1 MVPRPTSGAVK
12 SIMDLRVVRF
22 DDSPYIRP
30 MKKPKSAKTRHT
42 DGNGP
47 QARGPQGLPDDK
59 TLLEVLK
66 TSREIDVGD
75 LARQFGLK
83 GEDRRALRQRLKA
96 LSEAGQIDR
105 HGRKSFSGAGALPET
120 GVCEVVDRDVDGEL
134 WVRWG
139 RPDDDKKK
147 NPSPLARL
155 APLKKSVQQTPP
167 ALGDRLYVRFEKV
180 SDGWVAHLIK
190 VLDQGAP
197 KIIGVV
203 RKGKREVRLESVN
216 RRDKDSYTLTGANLD
231 TLSDGDVVVAAP
243 VGGTHRYG
251 PKPARV
257 IEVIGQEDSPRIASV
272 MAIHAHGL
280 PVGFQSSTE
289 REAETAEAP
298 TLAGRTDLRD
308 LPFVTIDPVDA
319 KDHDDAV
326 YAHPDDDEANPGGW
340 VVWVAIADVA
350 HYVTPGSSLDRDARD
365 KGNSTYFPDRVEP
378 MLPHVLS
385 SGLCSLQEG
394 QNRATMAV
402 RMTFDAS
409 GKKLRHTFVRG
420 LMRSAAKLSYEQAQA
435 AIDGQ
440 PDDVT
445 GPILETLLKPLWAA
459 HACLT
464 RGRNVRQPL
473 HINSPERRVYLDKDG
488 NVTRIEARV
497 SLDAMQLIE
506 EMMIQANVSAAEEL
520 EKHKTPLIYRVH
532 EAPSLEKIQN
542 LADFLGTLGL
552 PWNKGEPPR
561 TPRFNQLLDS
571 QKDGP
576 NAEIINEVV
585 LRTQMQAHYSPDN
598 LGHFG
603 LNLDHYAHFTSP
615 IRRYADLVV
624 HRGLIRALKLG
635 EGGLTDYEIKTLSD
649 TAEHITATERRSMQA
664 EREAIERYVAAFLHD
679 KVGASFAGRIV
690 GVTRFGL
697 FVKLKETGADGIVPV
712 SSLRDDYYVHD
723 DVQHALIGERT
734 GKRWRLGSE
743 IEVQLLEAAPLTGG
757 LLFKALSEPAEG
769 DPHAPRPRLGVRQR
783 AAGFQ
788 ARSPKPTQPGT
799 GRPKGFKPVGKSK
812 KKKR

>member
-1 MVPRPTSGAVK
+1 
-12 SIMDLRVVRF
+12 
-22 DDSPYIRP
+22 
-30 MKKPKSAKTRHT
+30 MKHPKTEKTR
-42 DGNGP
+42 
-47 QARGPQGLPDDK
+47 QAHGLPDDK

-66 TSREIDVGD
+66 SAREVDVGD

-96 LSEAGQIDR
+96 LSEAGQIDK
-105 HGRKSFSGAGALPET
+105 HGRKSFAPVGALPET
-120 GVCEVVDRDVDGEL
+120 GVAEVVERDVDGEL

-139 RPDDDKKK
+139 KPAEAKTSDARKAAA
-147 NPSPLARL
+147 PSPLARL

-167 ALGDRLYVRFEKV
+167 ALGDRIFVRFEKA

-197 KIIGVV
+197 RVIGVV
-203 RKGKREVRLESVN
+203 RKSKRGEIRLEAVN
-216 RRDKDSYTLTGANLD
+216 RRDKDSFTLTAGALD
-231 TLSDGDVVVAAP
+231 TLKDGDVVIATP
-243 VGGTHRYG
+243 VGGLHRYG
-251 PKPARV
+251 PKPARLV
-257 IEVIGQEDSPRIASV
+257 EVIGQEDSPRIASI

-280 PVGFQSSTE
+280 PTGFTTSTE
-289 REAETAEAP
+289 REAEDARAP
-298 TLAGRTDLRD
+298 DLSGRTDLRD
-308 LPFVTIDPVDA
+308 LPFVTIDPNDA

-326 YAHPDDDEANPGGW
+326 YAHPDEDEANPGGW
-340 VVWVAIADVA
+340 IVWVAIADVA
-350 HYVTPGSSLDRDARD
+350 HYVTSGSSLDRDARD

-402 RMTFDAS
+402 RMTFDAN
-409 GKKLRHTFVRG
+409 GKKLRHQFVRG

-440 PDDVT
+440 PDDTT

-459 HACLT
+459 HACLS
-464 RGRNVRQPL
+464 RGRNERQPL
-473 HINSPERRVYLDKDG
+473 HINSPERRVYLDTDG
-488 NVTRIEARV
+488 NVTRIEPRV
-497 SLDAMQLIE
+497 QLDAHGLIE

-542 LADFLGTLGL
+542 LADFLGTLGI
-552 PWNKGEPPR
+552 PWNRGEPPR
-561 TPRFNQLLDS
+561 TPRFNQLLDGA
-571 QKDGP
+571 KDGP

-585 LRTQMQAHYSPDN
+585 LRTQMQAHYSPEN

-635 EGGLTDYEIKTLSD
+635 DDGLTDYEIKTLGD

-664 EREAIERYVAAFLHD
+664 EREAIERYIAAFLHD
-679 KVGASFAGRIV
+679 KVGGSFEGRIV

-697 FVKLKETGADGIVPV
+697 FVKLHDTGADGIVPV
-712 SSLRDDYYVHD
+712 SSLRDDYYIHD
-723 DVQHALIGERT
+723 DVQHALIGERS
-734 GKRWRLGSE
+734 GRRWRLGAK
-743 IEVQLLEAAPLTGG
+743 IEVKLLEAAPLTGG
-757 LLFKALSEPAEG
+757 LLFEALSEPEAN
-769 DPHAPRPRLGVRQR
+769 DPNAPRPRLGVRKQV
-783 AAGFQ
+783 AGRQ
-788 ARSPKPTQPGT
+788 TRGGPPGKGG
-799 GRPKGFKPVGKSK
+799 GRPKGFQPPHGPEAGVKNMKK

>member
-1 MVPRPTSGAVK
+1 
-12 SIMDLRVVRF
+12 
-22 DDSPYIRP
+22 
-30 MKKPKSAKTRHT
+30 MKKPIRNTPRATT
-42 DGNGP
+42 
-47 QARGPQGLPDDK
+47 GLPDDK
-59 TLLEVLK
+59 TLLEALK
-66 TSREIDVGD
+66 SSREVDVGD

-96 LSEAGQIDR
+96 LSETGQIDK
-105 HGRKSFSGAGALPET
+105 HGRKSFAPAGALPET
-120 GVCEVVDRDVDGEL
+120 GVAEVVERDVDGEL

-139 RPDDDKKK
+139 KPADTKVSDTRKAAAP
-147 NPSPLARL
+147 PSLARL

-167 ALGDRLYVRFEKV
+167 ALGDRIFVRFEKA
-180 SDGWVAHLIK
+180 SGGWVAHLIK

-197 KIIGVV
+197 RVIGVV
-203 RKGKREVRLESVN
+203 RKSKRGEIRLESVN
-216 RRDKDSYTLTGANLD
+216 RRDKDSFTLTAGALD
-231 TLSDGDVVVAAP
+231 TLKDGDVVIATP
-243 VGGTHRYG
+243 VGGLHRYG
-251 PKPARV
+251 PKPARLV
-257 IEVIGQEDSPRIASV
+257 EVIGQEDSPRIASV

-280 PVGFQSSTE
+280 PTGFTTSTE
-289 REAETAEAP
+289 REAEDARAP
-298 TLAGRTDLRD
+298 DLSGRTDLRD
-308 LPFVTIDPVDA
+308 LPFVTIDPNDA

-326 YAHPDDDEANPGGW
+326 YAHPDEDQANPGGW
-340 VVWVAIADVA
+340 IVWVAIADVA
-350 HYVTPGSSLDRDARD
+350 HYVTSGSSLDRDARD

-402 RMTFDAS
+402 RMTFDAN
-409 GKKLRHTFVRG
+409 GKKLRHQFVRG

-440 PDDVT
+440 PDDTT

-459 HACLT
+459 HACLS
-464 RGRNVRQPL
+464 RGRNERQPL
-473 HINSPERRVYLDKDG
+473 HINSPERRVYLDTDG
-488 NVTRIEARV
+488 NVTRIEPRV
-497 SLDAMQLIE
+497 QLDAHGLIE

-542 LADFLGTLGL
+542 LADFLGTLGIA
-552 PWNKGEPPR
+552 WNRGEPPR
-561 TPRFNQLLDS
+561 TPRFNQLLDGA
-571 QKDGP
+571 KDGP

-585 LRTQMQAHYSPDN
+585 LRTQMQAHYSPEN

-635 EGGLTDYEIKTLSD
+635 DDGLTDYEIKTLGD

-664 EREAIERYVAAFLHD
+664 EREAIERYIAAFMHD

-697 FVKLKETGADGIVPV
+697 FVKLHDTGADGIVPV
-712 SSLRDDYYVHD
+712 SSLHDDYYIHD
-723 DVQHALIGERT
+723 DVQHALIGERS
-734 GKRWRLGSE
+734 GRRWRLGAK
-743 IEVQLLEAAPLTGG
+743 IEVKLLEAAPLTGG
-757 LLFKALSEPAEG
+757 LLFEVLSEPEAN
-769 DPHAPRPRLGVRQR
+769 DPNAPRPRLGVRKQV
-783 AAGFQ
+783 AGRQ
-788 ARSPKPTQPGT
+788 TRGGPPGKGG
-799 GRPKGFKPVGKSK
+799 GRPKGFQPPHGPKAGVKNAKK

>member
-1 MVPRPTSGAVK
+1 
-12 SIMDLRVVRF
+12 
-22 DDSPYIRP
+22 
-30 MKKPKSAKTRHT
+30 MKTPKTEKTRRA
-42 DGNGP
+42 D
-47 QARGPQGLPDDK
+47 GLPDDK

-66 TSREIDVGD
+66 TSREVDVGD

-83 GEDRRALRQRLKA
+83 GEDRRALRQKLKSLA
-96 LSEAGQIDR
+96 EAGAIDR
-105 HGRKSFSGAGALPET
+105 HGRKSFAPVGALPDT
-120 GVCEVVDRDVDGEL
+120 GVAEVVERDVDGEL

-139 RPDDDKKK
+139 APATSKKSDAK
-147 NPSPLARL
+147 KQVAPPLARL

-167 ALGDRLYVRFEKV
+167 AMGDRIYVRFEKA

-197 KIIGVV
+197 RIIGVV
-203 RKGKREVRLESVN
+203 RTSKRGDAIRLESVN
-216 RRDKDSYTLTGANLD
+216 RRDKDSYSLTAGALD
-231 TLSDGDVVVAAP
+231 SVKDGDVVIAAP
-243 VGGTHRYG
+243 VGGVHRYG
-251 PKPARV
+251 PKPARLV
-257 IEVIGQEDSPRIASV
+257 EVIGQEDSPRIASI

-280 PVGFQSSTE
+280 PTGFQTSTE
-289 REAETAEAP
+289 REAEDARAP
-298 TLAGRTDLRD
+298 GLGGRTDLRD

-326 YAHPDDDEANPGGW
+326 YAHPDEDEANPGGW
-340 VVWVAIADVA
+340 IVWVAIADVA
-350 HYVTPGSSLDRDARD
+350 HYVTPNSSLDRDARD

-402 RMTFDAS
+402 RMTFDAN
-409 GKKLRHTFVRG
+409 GKKLRHQFVRG

-435 AIDGQ
+435 AIDGT
-440 PDDVT
+440 PDDTT
-445 GPILETLLKPLWAA
+445 GPILETLLKPLWTA
-459 HACLT
+459 HACLS
-464 RGRNVRQPL
+464 RGRNERQPL
-473 HINSPERRVYLDKDG
+473 HINSPERRVYLDADG
-488 NVTRIEARV
+488 NVTKIEPRV
-497 SLDAMQLIE
+497 SLEAHSLIE

-542 LADFLGTLGL
+542 LADFLGTLGI

-561 TPRFNQLLDS
+561 TPRFNQLLDGA
-571 QKDGP
+571 KDGP

-585 LRTQMQAHYSPDN
+585 LRTQMQAHYSPQN

-635 EGGLTDYEIKTLSD
+635 DDGLTHYEIKTLAD

-664 EREAIERYVAAFLHD
+664 EREAIERYIALFLHD
-679 KVGASFAGRIV
+679 KVGGAFHGRIV

-697 FVKLKETGADGIVPV
+697 FVKLHDTGADGIVPV
-712 SSLRDDYYVHD
+712 SSLRDDYYIHD
-723 DVQHALIGERT
+723 DVQHALIGERS
-734 GKRWRLGSE
+734 GRRWRLGAP
-743 IEVQLLEAAPLTGG
+743 IEVKLLEAAPLTGG
-757 LLFKALSEPAEG
+757 LLFEALSEPEAH
-769 DPHAPRPRLGVRQR
+769 DPNAPRPRLGVRRQV
-783 AAGFQ
+783 AG
-788 ARSPKPTQPGT
+788 RPSRGGPPGKGG
-799 GRPKGFKPVGKSK
+799 GRPKGFQPPHGPKPGVKNMKK

>member
-1 MVPRPTSGAVK
+1 
-12 SIMDLRVVRF
+12 
-22 DDSPYIRP
+22 
-30 MKKPKSAKTRHT
+30 MKKPIRNTPRATT
-42 DGNGP
+42 
-47 QARGPQGLPDDK
+47 GLPDDK
-59 TLLEVLK
+59 TLLEALK
-66 TSREIDVGD
+66 SSREVDVGD

-96 LSEAGQIDR
+96 LSEAGQIDK
-105 HGRKSFSGAGALPET
+105 HGKSFAPAGALPET
-120 GVCEVVDRDVDGEL
+120 GVAEVVERDVDGEL

-139 RPDDDKKK
+139 KPADTKVSDARKAAAP
-147 NPSPLARL
+147 PPLARL

-167 ALGDRLYVRFEKV
+167 ALGDRIFVRFEKA

-197 KIIGVV
+197 RVIGVV
-203 RKGKREVRLESVN
+203 RKSKRGEIRLESVN
-216 RRDKDSYTLTGANLD
+216 RRDKDSFTLTAGALD
-231 TLSDGDVVVAAP
+231 TLKDGDVVIATP
-243 VGGTHRYG
+243 VGGLHRYG
-251 PKPARV
+251 PKPARLV
-257 IEVIGQEDSPRIASV
+257 EIIGQEDSPRIASI

-280 PVGFQSSTE
+280 PTGFTTSTE
-289 REAETAEAP
+289 REAEDARAP
-298 TLAGRTDLRD
+298 DLSGRTDLRD
-308 LPFVTIDPVDA
+308 LPFVTIDPNDA

-326 YAHPDDDEANPGGW
+326 YAHPDEDEANPGGW

-350 HYVTPGSSLDRDARD
+350 HYVTSGSSLDRDARD

-402 RMTFDAS
+402 RMTFDAN
-409 GKKLRHTFVRG
+409 GKKLRHQFVRG

-435 AIDGQ
+435 AIDGT
-440 PDDVT
+440 PDDTT

-459 HACLT
+459 HACLS
-464 RGRNVRQPL
+464 RGRNERQPL
-473 HINSPERRVYLDKDG
+473 HINSPERRVYLDADG
-488 NVTRIEARV
+488 NVTRIEPRV
-497 SLDAMQLIE
+497 QLDAHGLIE

-542 LADFLGTLGL
+542 LADFLGTLGI
-552 PWNKGEPPR
+552 PWNRGEPPR
-561 TPRFNQLLDS
+561 TPRFNQLLDGA
-571 QKDGP
+571 KDGP

-585 LRTQMQAHYSPDN
+585 LRTQMQAHYSPEN

-635 EGGLTDYEIKTLSD
+635 DDGLTDYEIKTLGD

-664 EREAIERYVAAFLHD
+664 EREAIERYIAAFLHD
-679 KVGASFAGRIV
+679 KVGGSFEGRIV

-697 FVKLKETGADGIVPV
+697 FVKLHDTGADGIVPV
-712 SSLRDDYYVHD
+712 SSLRDDYYIHD
-723 DVQHALIGERT
+723 DVQHALIGERS
-734 GKRWRLGSE
+734 GRRWRLGAK
-743 IEVQLLEAAPLTGG
+743 IEVKLLEAAPLTGG
-757 LLFKALSEPAEG
+757 LLFEALSEPEAN
-769 DPHAPRPRLGVRQR
+769 DPNAPRPRLGVRKQV
-783 AAGFQ
+783 AGRQ
-788 ARSPKPTQPGT
+788 TRGGPPGKGG
-799 GRPKGFKPVGKSK
+799 GRPKGFQPPHGPKAGVKNMKK

>member
-1 MVPRPTSGAVK
+1 
-12 SIMDLRVVRF
+12 
-22 DDSPYIRP
+22 
-30 MKKPKSAKTRHT
+30 MKKPEKHEKTKLPH
-42 DGNGP
+42 
-47 QARGPQGLPDDK
+47 GLPDDK
-59 TLLEVLK
+59 TLLEALAAN
-66 TSREIDVGD
+66 REVDVGD

-83 GEDRRALRQRLKA
+83 GEDRRALRQKLKA
-96 LSEAGQIDR
+96 LAEAGKIGK
-105 HGRKSFSGAGALPET
+105 HGRKTFNAMGVLPET
-120 GVCEVVDRDVDGEL
+120 GVVEVVERDVDGEL
-134 WVRWG
+134 WVKWG
-139 RPDDDKKK
+139 KPEEKT
-147 NPSPLARL
+147 PLARL
-155 APLKKSVQQTPP
+155 APQKTDKQTSARQTPP
-167 ALGDRLYVRFEKV
+167 GMGDRLYVRFDKDE
-180 SDGWVAHLIK
+180 DGWVAHLIK
-190 VLDQGAP
+190 VLDQGAA
-197 KIIGVV
+197 KLVGVV
-203 RKGKREVRLESVN
+203 RKGKREIRLESVN
-216 RRDKDSYTLTGANLD
+216 RKEKDSYILTSANLD
-231 TLSDGDVVVAAP
+231 ALKDGDVVLAAP
-243 VGGTHRYG
+243 VGGTHKYG

-257 IEVIGQEDSPRIASV
+257 LEIIGQEDSPKIASV
-272 MAIHAHGL
+272 MAIHSHGL
-280 PVGFQSSTE
+280 PIGFQTSTE
-289 REAETAEAP
+289 DEAKAAKPP
-298 TLAGRTDLRD
+298 TLGKRTDLRD

-326 YAHPDDDEANPGGW
+326 YAHADEDPANPDGW

-350 HYVTPGSSLDRDARD
+350 AYVLPGSSLDRDGRD

-394 QNRATMAV
+394 ENRATLAV
-402 RMTFDAS
+402 RMVFDVT
-409 GKKLRHTFVRG
+409 GKKRGHKFVRG

-440 PDDVT
+440 PDDKT

-464 RGRNVRQPL
+464 RGRNIRQPL

-488 NVTRIEARV
+488 NVERIEPRV

-532 EAPSLEKIQN
+532 EAPSLEKVQN

-561 TPRFNQLLDS
+561 TPRFNELLDS

-585 LRTQMQAHYSPDN
+585 LRTQMQAHYN
-598 LGHFG
+598 TENYGHFG

-615 IRRYADLVV
+615 IRRYADLTV

-635 EGGLTDYEIKTLSD
+635 DDGLTDYEIKTLKD
-649 TAEHITATERRSMQA
+649 TAEHITQTERRSMQA

-679 KVGASFAGRIV
+679 KVGATFKGRIT

-697 FVKLKETGADGIVPV
+697 FVRLDDTGADGIVPV
-712 SSLRDDYYVHD
+712 SSLKDDYYIHD
-723 DVQHALIGERT
+723 DVQHALVGQHGGT
-734 GKRWRLGSE
+734 RWRLGAKV
-743 IEVQLLEAAPLTGG
+743 EVELTEAMPITGG
-757 LLFKALSEPAEG
+757 LVFKMLSVPEAG
-769 DPHAPRPRLGVRQR
+769 DPNAPRPRLGVRKQSAKR
-783 AAGFQ
+783 PPF
-788 ARSPKPTQPGT
+788 PG
-799 GRPKGFKPVGKSK
+799 GGKSKGPKMPGFRDGPRGPKHGVKNIKK